1 MVSRPRVLTTLSAMA
16 GRGDDILSVVDTSGF
31 VPGQVL
37 ELKHPRLGGCEV
49 VLLEGVAPIDDSLIV
64 DRWSGRPQLFP
75 VGSVVSVVATLRG
88 SL

>member
-1 MVSRPRVLTTLSAMA
+1 
-16 GRGDDILSVVDTSGF
+16 
-31 VPGQVL
+31 
-37 ELKHPRLGGCEV
+37 LGGCEV

-64 DRWSGRPQLFP
+64 DRWSGRPLLFP